1 MTTPHYV
8 VGLVLTGDDL
18 ELTSSY
24 LADRDDRVRRDPIG
38 YGVTEHAGAAVVVAA
53 DGSEVARYPLRRRT
67 TCVDGGPPLTRL
79 SAAVPVPEPGAAAA
93 VRFVVEDETRGPSL
107 VVDLGNPPA
116 VLEIV
121 QGPAPGE
128 VVGDRVYLVV
138 RAETEDAG
146 PVRALAVRLSRD
158 GGRTSARAAALAAP
172 RADGLWDVEVVL
184 GDGLGSEQC
193 LLEVQAR
200 AGLVPATATTA
211 TFTLRAVPAELVIT
225 APPRGHHGRAGSPLV
240 LSARV
245 VEPTTGKDAD
255 DPVGAVELTDTGTQW
270 RSDVDGHLGAGS
282 PLVATLT
289 AGRHLLSAS
298 LGELTAGV
306 AVTITADDVT

>member
-18 ELTSSY
+18 ELTSCY

-38 YGVTEHAGAAVVVAA
+38 YGVTEQAGAAVVVAA

-67 TCVDGGPPLTRL
+67 TCVDGGPPSTRL
-79 SAAVPVPEPGAAAA
+79 GAVVPVPEPGAAAA
-93 VRFVVEDETRGPSL
+93 VRFVVEDEPGRPSL
-107 VVDLGNPPA
+107 VVDLGTPPA

-121 QGPAPGE
+121 HGPAPGE
-128 VVGDRVYLVV
+128 VVNDRVDLVV
-138 RAETEDAG
+138 RAETEDAE

-158 GGRTSARAAALAAP
+158 GGRTSVRAPALAAP

-184 GDGLGSEQC
+184 GEGLGSDEC

-200 AGLVPATATTA
+200 AGLVPATVTTA
-211 TFTLRAVPAELVIT
+211 RFTLLPVPPELVIT
-225 APPRGHHGRAGSPLV
+225 APPRGHRGRAGTPLV

-245 VEPTTGKDAD
+245 VEPTTGA
-255 DPVGAVELTDTGTQW
+255 GELTDTGIRW
-270 RSDVDGHLGAGS
+270 RSDVDGHLGTGS

-289 AGRHLLSAS
+289 AGRHLLDAS
-298 LGELTAGV
+298 LGGLTAAV
-306 AVTITADDVT
+306 AVTITTDDVV

>member
-18 ELTSSY
+18 ELTSCY
-24 LADRDDRVRRDPIG
+24 LADRADRVRRDPIG
-38 YGVTEHAGAAVVVAA
+38 YGVIEHAGAAVVVAA
-53 DGSEVARYPLRRRT
+53 DGSEIARYPLRRRT

-79 SAAVPVPEPGAAAA
+79 TAAVPVPEPGAAAA

-107 VVDLGNPPA
+107 VVDLGTPPA

-121 QGPAPGE
+121 HGPAPGE
-128 VVGDRVYLVV
+128 VVGDRVDLVV

-146 PVRALAVRLSRD
+146 PVRALAVRVSRD

-184 GDGLGSEQC
+184 GDGLASEQC
-193 LLEVQAR
+193 VLEVQAR
-200 AGLVPATATTA
+200 AGLVPAIVTTP
-211 TFTLRAVPAELVIT
+211 TFVLAAAPAELVIT
-225 APPRGHHGRAGSPLV
+225 APPHDHRGRAGSPLV
-240 LSARV
+240 LAARV
-245 VEPTTGKDAD
+245 VEPTRFEDAD
-255 DPVGAVELTDTGTQW
+255 DPVGAGELTDTGIQW

-282 PLVATLT
+282 PLVVTLT
-289 AGRHLLSAS
+289 AGQHLLSAS

-306 AVTITADDVT
+306 AVTITADDGT